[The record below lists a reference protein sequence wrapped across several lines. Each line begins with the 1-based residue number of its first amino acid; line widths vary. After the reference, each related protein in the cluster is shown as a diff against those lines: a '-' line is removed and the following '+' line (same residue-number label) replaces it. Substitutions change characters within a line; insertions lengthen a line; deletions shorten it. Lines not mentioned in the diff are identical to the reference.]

1 VKETLTIPRIG
12 IGQSK
17 SAAIGSKLLRIIL
30 CACLVVGGLIFWPL
44 GDFLVSVV
52 RVPNVTWIASSIFI
66 AILSIAA
73 IVSVF
78 WEIPSDS
85 RFAKSRD

>member
-1 VKETLTIPRIG
+1 VKGTLTIPRYRHRPKQERGTIE
-12 IGQSK
+12 Q
-17 SAAIGSKLLRIIL
+17 RFIIL